1 MNIARESQSHIS
13 SNFWIWAFPITF
25 LIHISEEYFG
35 GEGYSGYLLRL
46 RGITLSPQRFLVGQ
60 AIAFALMI
68 VGIILA
74 KHLKF
79 LNYMIVILGAV
90 VLVNALTHCVQ
101 TVAHGQY
108 VPGLV
113 TAIILWLP
121 LGMIT
126 LLGFKSQMKA
136 SSYWICVTLGVA
148 IISTVEVLI
157 SSSK

>member
-1 MNIARESQSHIS
+1 MKIKSHTS
-13 SNFWIWAFPITF
+13 SRFWIWVFPITF
-25 LIHISEEYFG
+25 LIHIAEEYFG

-46 RGITLSPQRFLVGQ
+46 RGITLSPHRFLVGQ

-74 KHLKF
+74 KQLKF
-79 LNYMIVILGAV
+79 LNCMIVILGAV

-126 LLGFKSQMKA
+126 LLRFKSQMRA
-136 SSYWICVTLGVA
+136 SSYWICLALGVT
-148 IISTVEVLI
+148 IISSVEILII
-157 SSSK
+157 SS

>member
-1 MNIARESQSHIS
+1 MKISREPQSHIS
-13 SNFWIWAFPITF
+13 SSFWIWAFPITF
-25 LIHISEEYFG
+25 VIHITEEFFG

-46 RGITLSPQRFLVGQ
+46 RGIRVSPQRFLVGQ
-60 AIAFALMI
+60 AIAFALML

-79 LNYMIVILGAV
+79 LNYMIVIMGAV
-90 VLVNALTHCVQ
+90 VLVNAVTHCMQ
-101 TVAHGQY
+101 TVVHGQY

-126 LLGFKSQMKA
+126 LLRFKSQMRKI
-136 SSYWICVTLGVA
+136 SYWICVTLGVA
-148 IISTVEVLI
+148 IISTVEILI
-157 SSSK
+157 ITSK